1 MCEVYIVLVWSFF
14 VLALSVHRCSV
25 YTFFCSGD
33 NYNVWTFV
41 QVASIPAGGLTGK
54 PVGVSAAL
62 PLVVTNIFFFL
73 FCVNFCKRCT
83 RILFFATRT
92 GRVYRV
98 Q

>member
-1 MCEVYIVLVWSFF
+1 MVVLCLSVKCTSFF
-14 VLALSVHRCSV
+14 RVHI
-25 YTFFCSGD
+25 FCSGD
-33 NYNVWTFV
+33 SYNVWTFV